1 MTGNTAAQ
9 PYKPG
14 AWERGDTWR
23 YLVLK
28 GEHEI
33 QTGQL
38 LIRKQNKTKQKNHLQ
53 AHICHQHFQS
63 QKEVLKTGKVWS
75 LYYGKI

>member
-38 LIRKQNKTKQKNHLQ
+38 IIRKQNKTEQKNH
-53 AHICHQHFQS
+53 
-63 QKEVLKTGKVWS
+63 
-75 LYYGKI
+75 